1 MNTIENEIRNIRDK
15 VDILK
20 IYGPKILKNSS
31 KQTEVR
37 LKYAVQSKA
46 AGSESQSVKL
56 MNLV

>member
-37 LKYAVQSKA
+37 LKYAV
-46 AGSESQSVKL
+46 
-56 MNLV
+56 

>member
-46 AGSESQSVKL
+46 AGSES
-56 MNLV
+56 